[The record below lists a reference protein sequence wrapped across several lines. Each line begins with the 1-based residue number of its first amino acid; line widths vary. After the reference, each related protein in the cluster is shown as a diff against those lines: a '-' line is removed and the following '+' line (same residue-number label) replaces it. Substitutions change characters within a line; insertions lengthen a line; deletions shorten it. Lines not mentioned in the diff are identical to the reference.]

1 MHLVELGLRSG
12 AWMDAV
18 NAEGDL
24 NDGPSGEEDF
34 QPTLDEARDLAGPI
48 GWLVLG
54 WIFVL
59 GLAGCSVVAILAL
72 RKLRPPSAAR
82 TWSWDEA

>member
-1 MHLVELGLRSG
+1 
-12 AWMDAV
+12 MDAV

-54 WIFVL
+54 WIL
-59 GLAGCSVVAILAL
+59 SGLAGCSVVAILAL
-72 RKLRPPSAAR
+72 RSSGPHPRQELGRGMRPK
-82 TWSWDEA
+82 